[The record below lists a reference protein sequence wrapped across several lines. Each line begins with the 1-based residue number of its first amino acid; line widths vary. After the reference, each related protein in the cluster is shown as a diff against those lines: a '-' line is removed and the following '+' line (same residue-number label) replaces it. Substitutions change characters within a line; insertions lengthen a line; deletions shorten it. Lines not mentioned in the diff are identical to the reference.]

1 VRRKNVGQFE
11 IQIVNFAKLVM
22 LALVPYV
29 LASQGTM
36 LGGRT
41 GIFNV
46 AQEGIMLVG
55 ASVGF
60 LGAYL
65 GGSLLYGL
73 LLAMLAGALFGLA
86 LAYFTTTL
94 KLDQFV
100 IGLALFFFGLG
111 LSTFFYKVVIGVT
124 LQPPLIP
131 TLRDVPIPGLSQ
143 IPILGDILFNRNWLV
158 YLAILLSI
166 FLYYLL
172 YKTSIGLELRAV
184 GENPKAADSLGVNVS
199 LMRYATTIVG
209 AMLMGLAGAY
219 LPMVYTGTF
228 TEGMV
233 QGRGW
238 IAIALTFFGGWSPHL
253 ILLGSLFFAGIEV
266 LALRVQIGGF
276 GIPYQFLLML
286 PYIAT
291 ILVMIF
297 ALKWVRV
304 PAFLGQNYDR
314 ERKTL

>member
-1 VRRKNVGQFE
+1 MDQFE
-11 IQIVNFAKLVM
+11 LQILNFAKLVM
-22 LALVPYV
+22 LAMVPYV

-41 GIFNV
+41 GLFNV
-46 AQEGIMLVG
+46 SQEGVMLIG

-65 GGSLLYGL
+65 YGSLLYGI
-73 LLAMLAGALFGLA
+73 LLAMFTGALFGLA

-94 KLDQFV
+94 KMNQFV
-100 IGLALFFFGLG
+100 IGLALFFIGLG
-111 LSTFFYKVVIGVT
+111 LSTLFPKFIIGVT

-131 TLRDVPIPGLSQ
+131 TLKNVPVPGLSQ
-143 IPILGDILFNRNWLV
+143 IPILGKILFNQNWLV
-158 YLAILLSI
+158 YFAILLSI
-166 FLYYLL
+166 FLYYFL
-172 YKTSIGLELRAV
+172 YKTSYGLELRSV

-199 LMRYATTIVG
+199 LMRYVTAMVG
-209 AMLMGLAGAY
+209 GMLMGLAGAY

-253 ILLGSLFFAGIEV
+253 ILLGALFFAGVEV
-266 LALRVQIGGF
+266 LGLKVQVGGL

-291 ILVMIF
+291 ILVMMF
-297 ALKWVRV
+297 AFKFVRS

-314 ERKTL
+314 EKRTLS

>member
-1 VRRKNVGQFE
+1 
-11 IQIVNFAKLVM
+11 M
-22 LALVPYV
+22 LAMVPYI

-41 GIFNV
+41 GLFSV
-46 AQEGIMLVG
+46 SQEGIMLVG

-65 GGSLLYGL
+65 YDSLIYGI
-73 LLAMLAGALFGLA
+73 LLALFVGGLFGLA

-94 KLDQFV
+94 KMNQFV
-100 IGLALFFFGLG
+100 IGLALVFFGVG
-111 LSTFFYKVVIGVT
+111 LSTLLPKLAIGVT

-131 TLRDVPIPGLSQ
+131 TLKSVPIPILSG
-143 IPILGDILFNRNWLV
+143 IPILGPILFNQNLLV
-158 YLAILLSI
+158 YFAILLSL

-172 YKTSIGLELRAV
+172 YKTSAGLELRSV

-199 LMRYATTIVG
+199 RMRYVTAIVG
-209 AMLMGLAGAY
+209 GMLMGLAGAY

-228 TEGMV
+228 TQGMV

-238 IAIALTFFGGWSPHL
+238 ISIALTFFGGWSPL
-253 ILLGSLFFAGIEV
+253 PILLGSLFFAGVEV
-266 LALRVQIGGF
+266 LALRVQIGAF
-276 GIPYQFLLML
+276 GVPYQFLLTL

-297 ALKWVRV
+297 ASRRLRP

-314 ERKTL
+314 ERRTLA

>member
-1 VRRKNVGQFE
+1 MDQF
-11 IQIVNFAKLVM
+11 QMQFVSFARLVM
-22 LALVPYV
+22 LAIVPYV

-41 GIFNV
+41 GLFNV
-46 AQEGIMLVG
+46 SQEGIMLVG

-65 GGSLLYGL
+65 YGSLLYGM
-73 LLAMLAGALFGLA
+73 LLAMLVGGLFGLA

-94 KLDQFV
+94 KMNQFV
-100 IGLALFFFGLG
+100 IGLSLFFIGLG
-111 LSTFFYKVVIGVT
+111 LSTLFPKIVIGVT

-131 TLRDVPIPGLSQ
+131 TLPDVPIPGLSQ
-143 IPILGDILFNRNWLV
+143 IPILGDALFNQNVLV
-158 YLAILLSI
+158 YFAIILSI

-172 YKTSIGLELRAV
+172 YKTSIGLELRSV
-184 GENPKAADSLGVNVS
+184 GENPKAADSLGVNVFR
-199 LMRYATTIVG
+199 MRYVTSTVG
-209 AMLMGLAGAY
+209 GMLMGLAGAY

-228 TEGMV
+228 TQGMV

-238 IAIALTFFGGWSPHL
+238 IAIALTFFGGWRPDL
-253 ILLGSLFFAGIEV
+253 IFFGALFFAGVEV
-266 LALRVQIGGF
+266 LALRVQVGGL
-276 GIPYQFLLML
+276 GVPYQFLLTL

-297 ALKWVRV
+297 ASRRVRA

-314 ERKTL
+314 EKRTLT

>member
-1 VRRKNVGQFE
+1 MDQFGVH
-11 IQIVNFAKLVM
+11 IINLARLVM

-41 GIFNV
+41 GLFSV
-46 AQEGIMLVG
+46 CQEGIMLVG

-60 LGAYL
+60 LVAYL
-65 GGSLLYGL
+65 YGSLIYGIL
-73 LLAMLAGALFGLA
+73 VALLAGGLFGLA

-94 KLDQFV
+94 KMNQFV
-100 IGLALFFFGLG
+100 IGLALFFFGVG
-111 LSTFFYKVVIGVT
+111 LSTLLPKFVIGVT

-131 TLRDVPIPGLSQ
+131 TLRSVPVPVLSQ
-143 IPILGDILFNRNWLV
+143 IPILGDILFNQNLLV
-158 YLAILLSI
+158 YFAILLSL

-172 YKTSIGLELRAV
+172 YKTSIGLELRSV

-199 LMRYATTIVG
+199 GMRYVTAIVG
-209 AMLMGLAGAY
+209 GMLMGLAGAY

-228 TEGMV
+228 TQGMV

-238 IAIALTFFGGWSPHL
+238 IAIALTFFGGWSPLL
-253 ILLGSLFFAGIEV
+253 ILLGSLFFAGVEV
-266 LALRVQIGGF
+266 VALRVQVGRL
-276 GIPYQFLLML
+276 GIPYQFLLTL

-291 ILVMIF
+291 IIVMIF
-297 ALKWVRV
+297 ASRRLRP

-314 ERKTL
+314 ERRTLA

>member
-1 VRRKNVGQFE
+1 VDQFE
-11 IQIVNFAKLVM
+11 IQFVSFGRLVM
-22 LALVPYV
+22 LAMVPYI

-36 LGGRT
+36 LGGRS
-41 GIFNV
+41 GLFSVN
-46 AQEGIMLVG
+46 QEGLMLLG

-65 GGSLLYGL
+65 YGSLLYGMI
-73 LLAMLAGALFGLA
+73 LAMLVGALFGLA

-94 KLDQFV
+94 KMNQFV
-100 IGLALFFFGLG
+100 IGLALFFICLG
-111 LSTFFYKVVIGVT
+111 LSTLLPKIAIGIT

-131 TLRDVPIPGLSQ
+131 TLPDVPIPGLSE
-143 IPILGDILFNRNWLV
+143 IPILGDILFNQNALV
-158 YLAILLSI
+158 YFAILLSI

-172 YKTSIGLELRAV
+172 YKTSIGLELRSV
-184 GENPKAADSLGVNVS
+184 GENPKAADSLGVNVF
-199 LMRYATTIVG
+199 LTRYLTATVG
-209 AMLMGLAGAY
+209 GMLMALAGAY

-228 TEGMV
+228 TQGMA

-238 IAIALTFFGGWSPHL
+238 IAIALTFFGGWRPDL
-253 ILLGSLFFAGIEV
+253 IFLGALFFAGVEV
-266 LALRVQIGGF
+266 LAVRVQVANIGV
-276 GIPYQFLLML
+276 PYQFLLML

-297 ALKWVRV
+297 ASRRVRA

-314 ERKTL
+314 EKRTLA

>member
-1 VRRKNVGQFE
+1 MDQFQ
-11 IQIVNFAKLVM
+11 IQFVSFARLVM
-22 LALVPYV
+22 LAMVPYV

-41 GIFNV
+41 GLFSV
-46 AQEGIMLVG
+46 SQEGIMLVG
-55 ASVGF
+55 ASLGF

-65 GGSLLYGL
+65 YDSLVYGM
-73 LLAMLAGALFGLA
+73 LLAMFVGGLFGLA

-94 KLDQFV
+94 KMNQFV
-100 IGLALFFFGLG
+100 IGLSLFFIGLG
-111 LSTFFYKVVIGVT
+111 LSTLFPKLVIGVT

-131 TLRDVPIPGLSQ
+131 TLPDVPIPGLSQ
-143 IPILGDILFNRNWLV
+143 IPILGDIFFNQNVLV
-158 YLAILLSI
+158 YFAILLSI

-172 YKTSIGLELRAV
+172 YKTSFGLELRSV
-184 GENPKAADSLGVNVS
+184 GENPKAADSLGVNVFV
-199 LMRYATTIVG
+199 MRYVTARVG
-209 AMLMGLAGAY
+209 GRLMGLAGAY
-219 LPMVYTGTF
+219 LPLVYTGTF
-228 TEGMV
+228 TQGMV

-253 ILLGSLFFAGIEV
+253 IFFGALFFAGVEV
-266 LALRVQIGGF
+266 LALRVQVAGLGV
-276 GIPYQFLLML
+276 PYQFLLTL

-297 ALKWVRV
+297 ASRRLRA

-314 ERKTL
+314 EKRTLS